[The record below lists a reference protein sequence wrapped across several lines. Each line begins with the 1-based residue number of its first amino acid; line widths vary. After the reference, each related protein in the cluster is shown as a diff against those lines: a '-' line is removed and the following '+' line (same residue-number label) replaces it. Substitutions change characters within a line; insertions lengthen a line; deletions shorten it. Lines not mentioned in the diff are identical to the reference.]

1 MDCFN
6 LNISEL
12 GDKNF
17 IFPVIGLCG
26 LCMTYFGNKFVRPT
40 IFSLGTILSMGSSY
54 KLTHLIMNRFDYSN
68 CLVKCGISVVSGFSG
83 GYLALKL
90 YRITYFVL
98 GFVCGGSAGFL
109 LHEIAFYKYKLGMIY
124 NYDTVFWLSIGIPGI
139 LSGIISMN
147 KEEKLSIMTTAFV
160 GPLLLLYGINQFFG
174 FYNLNV
180 FIPGYVFLAITGLF
194 IQCET
199 YKSNN
204 NEITYVGNK

>member
-1 MDCFN
+1 
-6 LNISEL
+6 
-12 GDKNF
+12 
-17 IFPVIGLCG
+17 
-26 LCMTYFGNKFVRPT
+26 
-40 IFSLGTILSMGSSY
+40 
-54 KLTHLIMNRFDYSN
+54 
-68 CLVKCGISVVSGFSG
+68 
-83 GYLALKL
+83 
-90 YRITYFVL
+90 
-98 GFVCGGSAGFL
+98 
-109 LHEIAFYKYKLGMIY
+109 MIY